1 MTPRRF
7 ATLLGGLRRQLRRGA
22 ADERGAVAALFAV
35 SSFAV
40 LTLLGATLDY
50 TMMARLRTSLQTAS
64 DGTALVLC
72 KADPTLTQT
81 ALNSLATSTLAGYMP
96 TATVDPPVVTGPPRT
111 ISVTTHATY
120 IPYFAR
126 LVGVN
131 TFPMNVTAQC
141 SVGERYFEIALVLD
155 NSTSMDASSGS
166 TSKMEAL
173 RQAATD
179 FINFLYVSSNL
190 TNYVKVA
197 IVPFTAAVAVD
208 PATAATADW
217 VDLSGQSAFHW
228 QNVLGAPSAGFSNRL
243 GIFAKLAGA
252 RSAWAWAG
260 CFESLPY
267 PLNVQDGKPSPSN
280 PDSYYVPMMAPDE
293 AGNGG
298 SVWHVETSTGV
309 FQSTPNSYL
318 NDATSAATCN
328 TTPPDD
334 LTRQGRACKYVNPT
348 GATSTNSL
356 GPNWMCRSRPL
367 TRLTNDKN
375 KLLSEIQLMQ
385 ANGNTNIHE
394 GFMWGW
400 RALSPNSVFADGTSY
415 ADKTRVKIIVL
426 MTDGMNTWTTNSSNS
441 VVKSYYSAYG
451 YYQNI
456 DGTKPNG
463 RLAPGNANPA
473 NDTQARAAMDQ
484 LLREA
489 CRNASGP
496 DPANPDPIVIYT
508 VGLSVSSDP
517 IDANGLQLL
526 RDCAGLQSRSFV
538 ANNATSLIEAFR
550 TIAGGIR
557 ELRLSQ

>member
-1 MTPRRF
+1 MTLTRF
-7 ATLLGGLRRQLRRGA
+7 ARLLGGLRRQLRRGA

-35 SSFAV
+35 SSFAL

-72 KADPTLTQT
+72 KADPTLTQA

-96 TATVDPPVVTGPPRT
+96 TATVDAPVVSGPPRT

-131 TFPMNVTAQC
+131 TFPMSVAAQC

-217 VDLSGQSAFHW
+217 VDLGGQSAFHW
-228 QNVLGAPSAGFSNRL
+228 QNVLGAPAAGFSNRL
-243 GIFAKLAGA
+243 GIFTKLAGTRA
-252 RSAWAWAG
+252 AWAWAG

-280 PDSYYVPMMAPDE
+280 PDSYYVPMLAPDE

-298 SVWHVETSTGV
+298 TVWHVETSTGAY
-309 FQSTPNSYL
+309 QSTPNSYL

-328 TTPPDD
+328 TTPQDD

-348 GATSTNSL
+348 GATWTNSL

-400 RALSPNSVFADGTSY
+400 RAVSPNSVFGDGTSY
-415 ADKTRVKIIVL
+415 TDKTRVKIIVL

-463 RLAPGNANPA
+463 RLPAGNANPA

-496 DPANPDPIVIYT
+496 DPANPDPIIIYT

-538 ANNATSLIEAFR
+538 ANNATSLIAAFR